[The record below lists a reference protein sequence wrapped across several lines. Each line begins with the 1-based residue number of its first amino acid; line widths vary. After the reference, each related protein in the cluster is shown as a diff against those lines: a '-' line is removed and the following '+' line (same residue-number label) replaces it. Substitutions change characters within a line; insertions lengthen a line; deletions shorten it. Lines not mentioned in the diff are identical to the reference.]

1 MSVKRVRPQRSRLNA
16 QSLWGWAF
24 VAPWLVG
31 FVVFTAGPM
40 LTSLFLS
47 FHVYDLHKLEYVGGE
62 NYRRLFTVDA
72 VFLKSLRITLTYA
85 LFAVPLGVGGSLA
98 LAVLLNQKVAGQR
111 LFRTLFY
118 LPSLVPSIASAIVW
132 SWMFNT
138 DNGALNGF
146 LGWFGLPPVAW
157 LQDERWTLPAFVLMS
172 LWGVGGGRMVIFLA
186 GLQGVPESLLEAA
199 TLDGAGPWRR
209 FRDVT
214 LPLLSPVLF
223 FNVVMGCIGAFQ
235 VFTSAY
241 AMTGGGPNNASRFY
255 ALYLFQTAFEQF
267 KLGKASA
274 MAWVLFLILL
284 AITGIQFYGSRKWV
298 YYEKATP

>member
-1 MSVKRVRPQRSRLNA
+1 MRAHGR
-16 QSLWGWAF
+16 WGMLF
-24 VAPWLVG
+24 VSPWVLG
-31 FVVFTAGPM
+31 FLVFTAGPM

-47 FHVYDLHKLEYVGGE
+47 FYVYDLHRLEYVGGE
-62 NYRRLFTVDA
+62 NYRRLFTVDP
-72 VFLKSLRITLTYA
+72 VFLKSLRVTLIYA
-85 LFAVPLGVGGSLA
+85 GLSVPLGVAASLG
-98 LAVLLNQKVAGQR
+98 LAVLLNQKVRGQR

-132 SWMFNT
+132 GWMLNT

-146 LGWFGLPPVAW
+146 LGVFGVPPIAW
-157 LQDERWTLPAFVLMS
+157 LQDERYTLVAFVLLS
-172 LWGVGGGRMVIFLA
+172 LWGAGGGRMVIFLA

-199 TLDGAGPWRR
+199 TLDGASPGRR
-209 FRDVT
+209 FRSIT

-223 FNVVMGCIGAFQ
+223 FNVVMGVIGAFQ

-274 MAWVLFLILL
+274 MAWVLFAILMVVT
-284 AITGIQFYGSRKWV
+284 AVQFYGARRWV
-298 YYEKATP
+298 HYEGASS